1 MAASQVS
8 VAASNAARLDERRAR
23 VASRFRALAATQHA
37 LRTEFR
43 ASSDWRTQARRH
55 PLWAAGLSA
64 GMGLLSVF
72 LLRRRGRVAGRVI
85 GLAAMAAVRYLGR
98 RVNIR
103 APPSS

>member
-72 LLRRRGRVAGRVI
+72 LLRRRGRVAGRDARGSVT
-85 GLAAMAAVRYLGR
+85 AMIVDGCG
-98 RVNIR
+98 
-103 APPSS
+103 